1 MMRRVPIKDKTQLEV
16 YLFNASQSYYVGLI
30 SFDELMT
37 QYKNIVEDIT
47 FTSRTMKA
55 DIMNNIIDDF
65 NNFVK
70 NSNIEFEKLIS
81 IIKPFYL
88 KKDFKQIKKI
98 LFFYRLNEYRKIK
111 QNKNLKNSTKIDLRN
126 KLSFIIRII
135 YEQPLIFEN
144 IIFPVISKDW
154 TEEEINDFKLDNKRL
169 FIEFYD
175 KSDFENELLKLLNE

>member
-1 MMRRVPIKDKTQLEV
+1 MHRVPIKDKTQLEI
-16 YLFNASQSYYVGLI
+16 YLFNVNQSYYVGLL
-30 SFDELMT
+30 SFDGLMT
-37 QYKNIVEDIT
+37 QYKNIVEDVT
-47 FTSRTMKA
+47 FASRSMKS
-55 DIMNNIIDDF
+55 DIMSNILNDF

-70 NSNIEFEKLIS
+70 NSDIEFKKLID

-111 QNKNLKNSTKIDLRN
+111 QNKNLKNNLKIDLKN
-126 KLSFIIRII
+126 KLNFIIRII

-144 IIFPVISKDW
+144 TIFPIISKDW
-154 TEEEINDFKLDNKRL
+154 NEEEVNDFKLDNKRL

-175 KSDFENELLKLLNE
+175 KSEFENELVKLLNE